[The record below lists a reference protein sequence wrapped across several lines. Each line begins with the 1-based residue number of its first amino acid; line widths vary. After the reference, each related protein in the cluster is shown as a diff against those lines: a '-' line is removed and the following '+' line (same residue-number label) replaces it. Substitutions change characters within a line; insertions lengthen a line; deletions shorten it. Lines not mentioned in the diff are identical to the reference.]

1 MEKDQGSVG
10 RYGTMLFRVAH
21 ISGELLP
28 TLPRRPSVATP
39 SAEGEF

>member
-1 MEKDQGSVG
+1 MHLKKENILEIG
-10 RYGTMLFRVAH
+10 
-21 ISGELLP
+21 LP